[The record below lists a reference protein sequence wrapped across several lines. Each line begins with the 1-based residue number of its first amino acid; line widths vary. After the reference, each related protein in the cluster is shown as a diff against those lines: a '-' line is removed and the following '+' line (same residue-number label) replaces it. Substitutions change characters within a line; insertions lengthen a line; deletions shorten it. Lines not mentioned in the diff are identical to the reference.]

1 MKKILLLTLLA
12 GCTSVSKKDLPQLAI
27 AALSRTTI
35 SDPASYQPVRW
46 GPPRGWTKG
55 DSAVLLLFDIKSKIK
70 DFTLYVKFDSV
81 KLLRHSKLSNPK
93 ESVNT
98 LTAQLDLDRHWRDS
112 LRQIARALP
121 VEDTTYL
128 GYYLKHTFRYRNS
141 HGRLAL
147 DSIDFYVDRRGKVK
161 MAG

>member
-27 AALSRTTI
+27 AALSRT
-35 SDPASYQPVRW
+35 
-46 GPPRGWTKG
+46 KG
-55 DSAVLLLFDIKSKIK
+55 DSAVLLLFNIRSKIK
-70 DFTLYVKFDSV
+70 DFAFSV
-81 KLLRHSKLSNPK
+81 KSDSMQLLGHRKLSNPK

-98 LTAQLDLDRHWRDS
+98 LTARLEWERHWRDS
-112 LRQIARALP
+112 LRQLARALP
-121 VEDTTYL
+121 VEDTTHL
-128 GYYLKHTFRYRNS
+128 GYYLRHTFRYRNS
-141 HGRLAL
+141 QGRLAL